1 MVPIVIALVVLAQA
15 LPSTDSGVVI
25 AAGRRIE
32 AQLDQPVSARTVSA
46 SDTVVMSVSHKL
58 LVGSRLA
65 LPAGTR
71 IVATIDS
78 ITRASALR
86 NHLDLHMRLVQ
97 MAFADGDSIAL
108 GQSVLGKSSDGEWLH
123 VENAHQAPQVIALAA
138 PVAERG
144 APIDLVLDAP
154 LVFDRAQLMAA
165 EEYAA
170 ALPAFKPPTRP
181 KLCFVVGAPGTP
193 DITIPGSPP
202 FPGID
207 GTPETPGTPTI
218 VLPGTPATPDSWVPC

>member
-108 GQSVLGKSSDGEWLH
+108 GQSVLGKSSDGEWL
-123 VENAHQAPQVIALAA
+123 
-138 PVAERG
+138 
-144 APIDLVLDAP
+144 
-154 LVFDRAQLMAA
+154 
-165 EEYAA
+165 
-170 ALPAFKPPTRP
+170 
-181 KLCFVVGAPGTP
+181 FVVGAPGTP

-207 GTPETPGTPTI
+207 GTSETPGTPTI
-218 VLPGTPATPDSWVPC
+218 VLPGAPATPDSWVPC